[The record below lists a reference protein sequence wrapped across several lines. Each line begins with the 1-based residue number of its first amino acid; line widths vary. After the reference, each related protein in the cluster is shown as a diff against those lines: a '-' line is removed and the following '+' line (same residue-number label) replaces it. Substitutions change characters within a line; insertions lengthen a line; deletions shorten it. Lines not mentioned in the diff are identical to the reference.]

1 MINPDRL
8 TVKASEALNE
18 AVDLAR
24 RSGNPL
30 VYDLHLL
37 LALLSQDEGIVV
49 PVLQKLGISVTQLRE
64 TVGREMARYP
74 KQSNAQP
81 TLSRELNQVFD
92 RAEADS
98 RELGDEFVSTEHF
111 QIGRASC
118 RERV

>member
-8 TVKASEALNE
+8 TVKATEALNE

-24 RSGNPL
+24 RAGNPL

-37 LALLSQDEGIVV
+37 LALLDQDEGIVA
-49 PVLQKLGISVTQLRE
+49 PILHKLAVGVDQLRE
-64 TVGREMARYP
+64 QAEREADRYP

-92 RAEADS
+92 KAEADA
-98 RELGDEFVSTEHF
+98 RELKDEFVSTEHLL
-111 QIGRASC
+111 
-118 RERV
+118 